1 MSVTELA
8 KNARILAI
16 VPVPCK
22 KTGNLV
28 YSDLLPVVL
37 HPQLSQGETKM
48 NRFALAIA
56 LSCVLTVTAL
66 AGEIHSTGAPEPG
79 EIHTTGSP
87 DPGDIPSTNNASPGD
102 IPGVDLSIV
111 LTITDLL
118 F

>member
-1 MSVTELA
+1 
-8 KNARILAI
+8 
-16 VPVPCK
+16 
-22 KTGNLV
+22 
-28 YSDLLPVVL
+28 
-37 HPQLSQGETKM
+37 M

-79 EIHTTGSP
+79 EIHTTGSS